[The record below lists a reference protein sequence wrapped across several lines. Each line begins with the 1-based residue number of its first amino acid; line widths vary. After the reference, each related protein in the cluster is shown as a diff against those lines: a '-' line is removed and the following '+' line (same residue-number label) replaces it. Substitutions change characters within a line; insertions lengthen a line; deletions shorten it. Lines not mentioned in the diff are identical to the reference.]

1 MSFIK
6 AKGINKHFGFG
17 KNTLNVLTDVSF
29 EIEQGENVSIV
40 GPSGAGKST
49 LLNLIGC
56 LDYFQSGNLHIGG
69 KNISSL
75 SISEIS
81 KFRNRN
87 LGFIFQANNLLP
99 EFSALENVMIPL
111 LVRRKSP
118 KKAKNKALELIEK
131 FGLLDRIHHKPS
143 ELSGGECQR
152 ITVARALAGDPSIIL
167 ADEPTGAL
175 DRKNSDNLMEF
186 LFSLA
191 KEKNCTLITV
201 THDQSIAAKTGRIIT
216 LIDGKIANGGQHEN

>member
-6 AKGINKHFGFG
+6 ANGISKHFGFG

-56 LDYFQSGNLHIGG
+56 LDYFQSGNLFIGG

-111 LVRRKSP
+111 LVRRTSP

-216 LIDGKIANGGQHEN
+216 LIDGKIANGGRNEN

>member
-6 AKGINKHFGFG
+6 ADRISKHFGFG
-17 KNTLNVLTDVSF
+17 KNTLNVLSNVSF

-111 LVRRKSP
+111 LVRRTSP

-216 LIDGKIANGGQHEN
+216 LIDGKIANGGHNEN

>member
-56 LDYFQSGNLHIGG
+56 LDYFQSGNLFIGG

-111 LVRRKSP
+111 LVRRTSP

-175 DRKNSDNLMEF
+175 DRKNSENLMDF

>member
-17 KNTLNVLTDVSF
+17 INTLNVLTDVSF

-111 LVRRKSP
+111 LVRRTSP
-118 KKAKNKALELIEK
+118 KKAKNKSLELIEK
-131 FGLLDRIHHKPS
+131 FDLLDRIHHKPS

-216 LIDGKIANGGQHEN
+216 LIDGKIANGGHNEN

>member
-1 MSFIK
+1 
-6 AKGINKHFGFG
+6 
-17 KNTLNVLTDVSF
+17 
-29 EIEQGENVSIV
+29 
-40 GPSGAGKST
+40 
-49 LLNLIGC
+49 
-56 LDYFQSGNLHIGG
+56 
-69 KNISSL
+69 
-75 SISEIS
+75 
-81 KFRNRN
+81 
-87 LGFIFQANNLLP
+87 
-99 EFSALENVMIPL
+99 MIPL

>member
-6 AKGINKHFGFG
+6 ADRISKHFGFG
-17 KNTLNVLTDVSF
+17 KNTLNVLSDVSF

-56 LDYFQSGNLHIGG
+56 LDYFQSGSLSIGG
-69 KNISSL
+69 KDISSL

-111 LVRRKSP
+111 LVRRTSP

-201 THDQSIAAKTGRIIT
+201 THDQSIAAKTGRLIT
-216 LIDGKIANGGQHEN
+216 LIDGKIANGGHNEN

>member
-1 MSFIK
+1 MSLIK
-6 AKGINKHFGFG
+6 ANGISKHFGFG
-17 KNTLNVLTDVSF
+17 KNTLNVLSNVSF

-56 LDYFQSGNLHIGG
+56 LDYFQSGSLFIGG

-111 LVRRKSP
+111 LVRRTSP

-175 DRKNSDNLMEF
+175 DRKNSDNLMDF

>member
-17 KNTLNVLTDVSF
+17 INTLNVLTDVSF

-111 LVRRKSP
+111 LVRRTSP

>member
-17 KNTLNVLTDVSF
+17 INTLNVLTDVSF

-111 LVRRKSP
+111 LVRRTSP

-201 THDQSIAAKTGRIIT
+201 THDQSIAAKTGRLIT
-216 LIDGKIANGGQHEN
+216 LIDGKIANGGHNEN

>member
-17 KNTLNVLTDVSF
+17 KNTLNVLSDVSF

-111 LVRRKSP
+111 LVRRTSP

-216 LIDGKIANGGQHEN
+216 LIDGKIANGGHNEN

>member
-17 KNTLNVLTDVSF
+17 INTLNVLTDVSF

-111 LVRRKSP
+111 LVRRTSP

-191 KEKNCTLITV
+191 KEKNCTLIAV

-216 LIDGKIANGGQHEN
+216 LIDGKIANGGHNEN

>member
-6 AKGINKHFGFG
+6 ADRISKHFGFG
-17 KNTLNVLTDVSF
+17 INTLNVLTDVSF

-56 LDYFQSGNLHIGG
+56 LDYFQSGNLYIGG

-111 LVRRKSP
+111 LVRRTSP

>member
-6 AKGINKHFGFG
+6 ADRISKHFGFG
-17 KNTLNVLTDVSF
+17 KNTLNVLSDVSF

-56 LDYFQSGNLHIGG
+56 LDFFQSGSLSISG

-99 EFSALENVMIPL
+99 EFTALENVMIPL
-111 LVRRKSP
+111 LVRRTSP
-118 KKAKNKALELIEK
+118 KKAKNKSLELIEK

>member
-1 MSFIK
+1 MSLIK
-6 AKGINKHFGFG
+6 ANGISKHFGFG
-17 KNTLNVLTDVSF
+17 KNTLNVLSNVSF

-56 LDYFQSGNLHIGG
+56 LDFFQSGSLYIGG

-111 LVRRKSP
+111 LVRRTSP

-175 DRKNSDNLMEF
+175 DRKNSDNLMDF

>member
-1 MSFIK
+1 
-6 AKGINKHFGFG
+6 
-17 KNTLNVLTDVSF
+17 VLTDVSF

-111 LVRRKSP
+111 LVRRTSP

-216 LIDGKIANGGQHEN
+216 LIDGKIANGGHNEN

>member
-6 AKGINKHFGFG
+6 AERISKHFGFG
-17 KNTLNVLTDVSF
+17 KNTLNVLSDVSF

-56 LDYFQSGNLHIGG
+56 LDYFHSGKLSIGG
-69 KNISSL
+69 KNISTL

-111 LVRRKSP
+111 LVRRTSP
-118 KKAKNKALELIEK
+118 KKAKNKSLELIEK
-131 FGLLDRIHHKPS
+131 FDLLDRIHHKPS

-201 THDQSIAAKTGRIIT
+201 THDQSIAAKTERIIT

>member
-6 AKGINKHFGFG
+6 ADRISKHFGFG
-17 KNTLNVLTDVSF
+17 KNTLNVLSDVSF

-56 LDYFQSGNLHIGG
+56 LDYFQSGSLYIGG

-111 LVRRKSP
+111 LVRRTSP

-201 THDQSIAAKTGRIIT
+201 THDQSIAAKTGRLIT
-216 LIDGKIANGGQHEN
+216 LIDGKIANGGHNEN

>member
-6 AKGINKHFGFG
+6 ADRISKHFGFG

>member
-6 AKGINKHFGFG
+6 ADRISKHFGFG
-17 KNTLNVLTDVSF
+17 KNTLNVLSDVSF

-56 LDYFQSGNLHIGG
+56 LDFFQSGSLFIGG

-99 EFSALENVMIPL
+99 EFTALENVMIPL
-111 LVRRKSP
+111 LVRRTSP
-118 KKAKNKALELIEK
+118 KKAKNKSLELIEK

>member
-17 KNTLNVLTDVSF
+17 INTLNVLTDVSF

-111 LVRRKSP
+111 LVRRTSP

-216 LIDGKIANGGQHEN
+216 LIDGKIANGGHNEN

>member
-6 AKGINKHFGFG
+6 ADRISKHFGFG
-17 KNTLNVLTDVSF
+17 KNTLNVLSDVSF

-56 LDYFQSGNLHIGG
+56 LDYFQSGSLFIGG

-111 LVRRKSP
+111 LVRRTSP

-175 DRKNSDNLMEF
+175 DRKNSDNLMDF

>member
-111 LVRRKSP
+111 LVRRTSP

-216 LIDGKIANGGQHEN
+216 LIDGKIANGGHNEN

>member
-17 KNTLNVLTDVSF
+17 KNTLNVLSDVSF

-56 LDYFQSGNLHIGG
+56 LDYFQSGSLYIGG

-111 LVRRKSP
+111 LVRRTSP

-216 LIDGKIANGGQHEN
+216 LIDGKIANGGQNEN